1 MAESVHCK
9 MNAEEEFDST
19 LSGSKY
25 FPLRVYLFLFMSI
38 LHYEGIYKGGQYYS
52 VENVFPVKIMTTIC
66 HAGTSIHL
74 IILEIGKICHL
85 SVIIF
90 IWL

>member
-1 MAESVHCK
+1 

-52 VENVFPVKIMTTIC
+52 VEVASLVKIVTTVC
-66 HAGTSIHL
+66 HAGTAIHL
-74 IILEIGKICHL
+74 MILEIGKICHL
-85 SVIIF
+85 TVIIF

>member
-1 MAESVHCK
+1 

-25 FPLRVYLFLFMSI
+25 FPLRVYLFVFMSI
-38 LHYEGIYKGGQYYS
+38 LNYEGIYKGGHYYS
-52 VENVFPVKIMTTIC
+52 VEVVFLVKIMTTIC
-66 HAGTSIHL
+66 HAGTSIHVHL

-85 SVIIF
+85 TVIIF